1 YITYSDASTFTCT
14 QPTDPDINCAG
25 GCEYGQECKN
35 VDDDASQGYCAD
47 IITDSVLREC
57 LYEYLDPV
65 DTVQDLHA
73 FSVVSLKYLPLEIDC
88 SSRAIVTLDGFE
100 HAANVSTFNLSG
112 CTSLTDII
120 ALSPLIYLQ
129 ELYLSGC
136 SSISEWPFSSLN
148 LPYAFETLDISDCK
162 IDDEI
167 IASTVPFLPE
177 LTSLFLRDNS
187 SFSDMSCL
195 YDLKDHLVNLD
206 VANTGISSISA
217 LYANP
222 QCSDTCS
229 PLVESMSIASVISVV
244 EDCVLC
250 SEEAL
255 NENGVLS
262 ELDITSAPLDDYE
275 ELRHFP
281 MLSKLSADSCNV
293 TNFDLLHITPLDQ
306 LSYLSLNSNSI
317 SDPSPLYILSPSLMT
332 LYLDENMI
340 CGTDASEGIK
350 GKLEMGTCEVS
361 CANQLCR
368 CGTVFNS
375 SNAVEDNKVCMET
388 KTGSNSWYIVCAA
401 DSFFQYSSGAE
412 FDCIETP
419 STSASSTTENVQT
432 CVGGCEYGQECRVQD
447 ISTNSG
453 VCLPV
458 IVDDSLRQWIVDNF
472 FDSDSIHIDSSVN
485 PPLLSVASL
494 KSVID
499 EEVIEFDY
507 VEGESEGDSVTT
519 LEGVE
524 HLGFI
529 IRSISLVGH
538 GISSVSPLGSMTLLN
553 KLDLSDNAVSDI
565 SWISQLC
572 LLHIL
577 DLSNNQLGAF
587 ALTFED
593 TANVC
598 DSYSLYSLDLSNNQG
613 LYDIEFI
620 SSLSEGLRELNVSG
634 CVDLCSFPDGIYFDS
649 LTSLNIDDTVL
660 ESLSSMF
667 TTSSAPLN
675 FSMLSFSMNNVT
687 TLTDWAFL
695 NDFAGLS
702 SFYARN
708 TKLTDAGLF
717 QLLNNTE
724 MQAID
729 VSYNN
734 ISDPTPLYTFYNTLE
749 YLDLS
754 NNYICGLSEDGSEF
768 LGNFSN
774 DLLSACPT
782 LLADQNECPCSNTD
796 ELDLSNDIV
805 CRQLWDSEWGLTCS
819 RYSYKQ
825 YESTY
830 LTLDSSSSFQCSSFL
845 STPRAS
851 LPPCIDSSLLHEHIQ
866 CAYNVSEGMH
876 TECIQGWYGDICDN
890 ECPVTDDD
898 NEILCSDHGSCD
910 EQDHVCD
917 CSNGWDGALCDVALC
932 PVNDGKICDGNGNCD
947 EDSGICVCDLN
958 PQSND
963 QWWYGTACQS
973 ICPTNPSTDV
983 SCSGLGV
990 CNPLSHSCL
999 CAWGFSGDACQW
1011 NMCAI
1016 GYGQNRAS
1024 SECFDHGSCVAGDP
1038 SKNE

>member
-1 YITYSDASTFTCT
+1 LNSNLSLESIPDLHALTVLQYLDISYTSISLPVSSSVSSTGSDYLLPPSIVELYASSSPMTIDEFEYNIASYMSLLEILMLDDTFVTDITSLSSIQTSNITHLSLAGNGSLDGAMTILPLMSALVELDVSDCDLSELPDLSASASSLVSFFAASNSSIKHLGTILSPLTSLVTIGLSNCSLTDISPLYSLPMLMSVDVSQNRMCLVNSNNVAEVRSKFVNGSVGAFELFISEQSCYCEEYSFENNMVCSESAPGSDRWYVVCASDSYITYSDASTFTCT

-65 DTVQDLHA
+65 DTVQDLHVFSVVSLKYLPLEIDCSSRA
-73 FSVVSLKYLPLEIDC
+73 IVTLDGFEHAANASTFTCTQPTDPDINCAGGCEYGQECKNVDDDASQGYCADIITDSVLRECLYEYLDPVDTVQDLHVFSVVSLKYLPLEIDC

-148 LPYAFETLDISDCK
+148 LSYAFETLDISDCN

-195 YDLKDHLVNLD
+195 YDLKDHLVSLD

-229 PLVESMSIASVISVV
+229 SLVESMSIASVISVV

-419 STSASSTTENVQT
+419 STNASSTTENVQT

-572 LLHIL
+572 LL
-577 DLSNNQLGAF
+577 
-587 ALTFED
+587 
-593 TANVC
+593 
-598 DSYSLYSLDLSNNQG
+598 
-613 LYDIEFI
+613 
-620 SSLSEGLRELNVSG
+620 
-634 CVDLCSFPDGIYFDS
+634 
-649 LTSLNIDDTVL
+649 
-660 ESLSSMF
+660 
-667 TTSSAPLN
+667 
-675 FSMLSFSMNNVT
+675 
-687 TLTDWAFL
+687 
-695 NDFAGLS
+695 
-702 SFYARN
+702 
-708 TKLTDAGLF
+708 
-717 QLLNNTE
+717 
-724 MQAID
+724 
-729 VSYNN
+729 
-734 ISDPTPLYTFYNTLE
+734 
-749 YLDLS
+749 
-754 NNYICGLSEDGSEF
+754 
-768 LGNFSN
+768 
-774 DLLSACPT
+774 
-782 LLADQNECPCSNTD
+782 
-796 ELDLSNDIV
+796 
-805 CRQLWDSEWGLTCS
+805 
-819 RYSYKQ
+819 
-825 YESTY
+825 
-830 LTLDSSSSFQCSSFL
+830 
-845 STPRAS
+845 
-851 LPPCIDSSLLHEHIQ
+851 
-866 CAYNVSEGMH
+866 
-876 TECIQGWYGDICDN
+876 
-890 ECPVTDDD
+890 
-898 NEILCSDHGSCD
+898 
-910 EQDHVCD
+910 
-917 CSNGWDGALCDVALC
+917 
-932 PVNDGKICDGNGNCD
+932 
-947 EDSGICVCDLN
+947 
-958 PQSND
+958 
-963 QWWYGTACQS
+963 
-973 ICPTNPSTDV
+973 
-983 SCSGLGV
+983 
-990 CNPLSHSCL
+990 
-999 CAWGFSGDACQW
+999 
-1011 NMCAI
+1011 
-1016 GYGQNRAS
+1016 
-1024 SECFDHGSCVAGDP
+1024 
-1038 SKNE
+1038 